1 MKTSRARR
9 RCKQRRRAHSLASAS
24 EKTSSPRLPHSLPT
38 NLLLRKIFAGALSYE
53 PPREKSKK
61 TFAFPLKNG
70 AQCSI
75 IVVYC
80 KGTVRTTLFR
90 RGKTRLAG
98 IRQSRPPRLFRLPLL
113 FAKFYIVKFCE
124 GCGINCAPCRSSSL
138 QYGGIAASSSRQ
150 SISKSTRQKCK
161 AIKSCGFA
169 PRQGKGCRPCRAHGQ
184 GP

>member
-1 MKTSRARR
+1 MRGKRSSAGTTAREAVTTSEA
-9 RCKQRRRAHSLASAS
+9 CFGAVTEGVTAGVS
-24 EKTSSPRLPHSLPT
+24 SSPPCAAVL
-38 NLLLRKIFAGALSYE
+38 F
-53 PPREKSKK
+53 PREKNKK

-124 GCGINCAPCRSSSL
+124 GCGMNWTPCRSSSL

-150 SISKSTRQKCK
+150 SISKSTRQKCE

-169 PRQGKGCRPCRAHGQ
+169 PRQGKDRRPCRAHGQ